1 MGRNI
6 AAGGNATV
14 RGNMKVGHNLRVDGV
29 LEAKSIKGPMKG
41 LFSTAAKLNEA
52 YPQPSDGW
60 YALVGDNLPAAV
72 YIADGGEWKPTGEES
87 GEPCLDLPELE
98 DAIDGINEDIREINL
113 ALTTIQSRMTAIE
126 DGMVLYNRL
135 MKETGKRIEVLN
147 QKIPVME
154 EKMGTLEKSLKLQE
168 RLLRMSGILPFDG
181 IFSGIGFPPQEGVW
195 YEENSGAFSSFGD
208 TDFYGLPETM
218 YNKDNKALT
227 TNVYRSG
234 GELYHIVDGR
244 MVSLSETDAGKAP
257 FVNINSLCGD
267 KDYTLST
274 AIEALIELETESGT
288 TYRKPGLVIVYRTCA
303 DPETWAAKIFTSTVD
318 NFLPTKTG
326 YWVDFGGE
334 ALDSGNEGESGCNC
348 EAIPGKTIT
357 EIANGILND

>member
-1 MGRNI
+1 MANI
-6 AAGGNATV
+6 QSLLQQAAAIRDASAEKENTA
-14 RGNMKVGHNLRVDGV
+14 LRVGTMFVDVIEQLSDVATSISELSTRINDIAGTLAQYGRAIIQTNENV
-29 LEAKSIKGPMKG
+29 SAMNLSMSSLQKKIKNLEETSAINYR
-41 LFSTAAKLNEA
+41 LL
-52 YPQPSDGW
+52 D
-60 YALVGDNLPAAV
+60 LVGV
-72 YIADGGEWKPTGEES
+72 
-87 GEPCLDLPELE
+87 
-98 DAIDGINEDIREINL
+98 
-113 ALTTIQSRMTAIE
+113 
-126 DGMVLYNRL
+126 
-135 MKETGKRIEVLN
+135 
-147 QKIPVME
+147 
-154 EKMGTLEKSLKLQE
+154 
-168 RLLRMSGILPFDG
+168 LPFDG
-181 IFSGIGFPPQEGVW
+181 IFNGIGFPPQEGVW

-257 FVNINSLCGD
+257 FININSLCGD

-303 DPETWAAKIFTSTVD
+303 DPETWAAKIFISTVD
-318 NFLPTKTG
+318 NFSPTKTG